1 MIPRRAALSEPTF
14 AAHVCSF
21 ADRIEE
27 VSIYALDVIAENQA
41 VGVYAEKI
49 IIG

>member
-1 MIPRRAALSEPTF
+1 MIPRRRLFQKATF
-14 AAHVCSF
+14 CSF

-27 VSIYALDVIAENQA
+27 VSIYALDVIGENQA